1 MPNHALLQKA
11 CSLNLAAITLHPTQS
26 AEFRFWSSLLGV
38 RVPRPYRLFL
48 FVPPDDC
55 FVPLVRVDV
64 RVTTMHLSF
73 RTVLAAFTAHGSWQ
87 PVGNW
92 VITQNPIHKVFSG
105 IDFHIAT
112 VLNLPNISGFC
123 IPL

>member
-1 MPNHALLQKA
+1 
-11 CSLNLAAITLHPTQS
+11 
-26 AEFRFWSSLLGV
+26 
-38 RVPRPYRLFL
+38 
-48 FVPPDDC
+48 
-55 FVPLVRVDV
+55 
-64 RVTTMHLSF
+64 
-73 RTVLAAFTAHGSWQ
+73 
-87 PVGNW
+87 VGNW